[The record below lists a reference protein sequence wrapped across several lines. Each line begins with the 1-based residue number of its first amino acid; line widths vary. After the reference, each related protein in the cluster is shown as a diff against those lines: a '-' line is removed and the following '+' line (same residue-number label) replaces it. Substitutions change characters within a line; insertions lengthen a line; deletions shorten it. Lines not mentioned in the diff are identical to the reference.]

1 MMIVL
6 ILLIFFALLF
16 IGMPIAYVIGLV
28 SIAMLLFGGVSLEIV
43 IQRMFAGVDSFS
55 YLALPLFILAGNIM
69 GKGGLTRRLMA
80 LSSAIVGRFTGGTAI
95 TTVVTTALFGAVSGS
110 TVATTY
116 AVGSVLVPRLQ
127 EEKYSNSFIASI
139 IGPAGV
145 LGLIIPPSITMVI
158 LGITANISIGDL
170 FIAGVIPGILLTVA
184 LSVYVAVIARKKG
197 YGEISVETPKGK
209 AFWKIAWQAFFPL
222 LTPIFILGSIF
233 SGFATATEAAV
244 IAVAY
249 GFILAL
255 VYRELNFRTYRE
267 IMVSSAVTS
276 ATILIIISA
285 ANAFTY
291 VLTANR
297 IPVMI
302 SNFFLEYATS
312 PWMFLI
318 IVSTDRPPE
327 SDIHADRHP
336 VRHRSCALRD
346 GTDHE
351 LCACE
356 HHTACRPV
364 TDCRVQHHGQE
375 DGNRR
380 DAALHPSCIGHRGG
394 DGGNHHLLPA
404 TFNIPARTIQVEEG
418 NHDIETKNCRTLHGP
433 ARWKGQRHHIQA
445 SGCA

>member
-1 MMIVL
+1 MIVL

-318 IVSTDRPPE
+318 IVSIILLILGTLTEVTSLIVLLSPIFMPIATQYGIDPVHFGMVLIMNFALANITPPVGLSLIAGCSITDRKMGIEETLPYILHVLAIVGVMVAIIIFFPPL
-327 SDIHADRHP
+327 S
-336 VRHRSCALRD
+336 
-346 GTDHE
+346 TF
-351 LCACE
+351 
-356 HHTACRPV
+356 
-364 TDCRVQHHGQE
+364 
-375 DGNRR
+375 
-380 DAALHPSCIGHRGG
+380 
-394 DGGNHHLLPA
+394 LPGL
-404 TFNIPARTIQVEEG
+404 F
-418 NHDIETKNCRTLHGP
+418 K
-433 ARWKGQRHHIQA
+433 
-445 SGCA
+445 

>member
-28 SIAMLLFGGVSLEIV
+28 SIAMLLLGGVSLEIV

-318 IVSTDRPPE
+318 IVSIILLILGTLTEVTSLIVLLSPIFMPIATQYGIDPVHFGMVLIMNFALANITPPVGLSLIAGCSITDRKMGIEETLPYILHVLAIVGVMVAIIIFFPPL
-327 SDIHADRHP
+327 S
-336 VRHRSCALRD
+336 
-346 GTDHE
+346 TF
-351 LCACE
+351 
-356 HHTACRPV
+356 
-364 TDCRVQHHGQE
+364 
-375 DGNRR
+375 
-380 DAALHPSCIGHRGG
+380 
-394 DGGNHHLLPA
+394 LPGL
-404 TFNIPARTIQVEEG
+404 F
-418 NHDIETKNCRTLHGP
+418 K
-433 ARWKGQRHHIQA
+433 
-445 SGCA
+445 

>member
-184 LSVYVAVIARKKG
+184 LSVYVAAIARKKG
-197 YGEISVETPKGK
+197 YGEISVE
-209 AFWKIAWQAFFPL
+209 
-222 LTPIFILGSIF
+222 
-233 SGFATATEAAV
+233 
-244 IAVAY
+244 
-249 GFILAL
+249 
-255 VYRELNFRTYRE
+255 
-267 IMVSSAVTS
+267 
-276 ATILIIISA
+276 
-285 ANAFTY
+285 
-291 VLTANR
+291 
-297 IPVMI
+297 
-302 SNFFLEYATS
+302 
-312 PWMFLI
+312 
-318 IVSTDRPPE
+318 
-327 SDIHADRHP
+327 
-336 VRHRSCALRD
+336 
-346 GTDHE
+346 
-351 LCACE
+351 
-356 HHTACRPV
+356 
-364 TDCRVQHHGQE
+364 
-375 DGNRR
+375 
-380 DAALHPSCIGHRGG
+380 
-394 DGGNHHLLPA
+394 
-404 TFNIPARTIQVEEG
+404 
-418 NHDIETKNCRTLHGP
+418 
-433 ARWKGQRHHIQA
+433 
-445 SGCA
+445 

>member
-255 VYRELNFRTYRE
+255 VYRELNFRTYKE

-318 IVSTDRPPE
+318 IVSIILLILGTLTEVTSLIVLLSPIFMPIATQYGIDPVHFGMVLIMNFALANITPPVGLSLIAGCSITDRKMGIEETLPYILHVLAIVGVMVVIIIFFPPL
-327 SDIHADRHP
+327 S
-336 VRHRSCALRD
+336 
-346 GTDHE
+346 TF
-351 LCACE
+351 
-356 HHTACRPV
+356 
-364 TDCRVQHHGQE
+364 
-375 DGNRR
+375 
-380 DAALHPSCIGHRGG
+380 
-394 DGGNHHLLPA
+394 LPGL
-404 TFNIPARTIQVEEG
+404 F
-418 NHDIETKNCRTLHGP
+418 K
-433 ARWKGQRHHIQA
+433 
-445 SGCA
+445 

>member
-318 IVSTDRPPE
+318 IVSIILLILGTLTEVTSLIVLLSPIFMPIATQYGIDPVHFGMVLIMNFALANITPPVGLSLIAGCSITDRKMGIEETLPYILHVLAIVGVMVAIIIFFPPL
-327 SDIHADRHP
+327 S
-336 VRHRSCALRD
+336 
-346 GTDHE
+346 TF
-351 LCACE
+351 
-356 HHTACRPV
+356 
-364 TDCRVQHHGQE
+364 
-375 DGNRR
+375 
-380 DAALHPSCIGHRGG
+380 
-394 DGGNHHLLPA
+394 LPGL
-404 TFNIPARTIQVEEG
+404 FE
-418 NHDIETKNCRTLHGP
+418 
-433 ARWKGQRHHIQA
+433 
-445 SGCA
+445 